1 MGGSAASP
9 EGRVAAAA
17 ECRGKMSG
25 CEARDAKKLVRS
37 LSGLRMVPEHR
48 SARSPFGL
56 DEPPWVPDK
65 EVRGGAGGS
74 LSLRALRAVCGAPS
88 GVKRGVPLRVA

>member
-1 MGGSAASP
+1 
-9 EGRVAAAA
+9 
-17 ECRGKMSG
+17 
-25 CEARDAKKLVRS
+25 
-37 LSGLRMVPEHR
+37 MVPEHR